1 MKQHEQFKLQR
12 KLLVATIAACF
23 GTAHANPVAPQ
34 VIAGQAAFSQQGNV
48 FSITNTPNTIIN
60 WQSFSI
66 APNEITRFIQ
76 QNADSKV
83 LNRITG
89 QDPSKILGSLQSNG
103 QVFLINPNGVLFGK
117 DARIDVN
124 GLVASSLSLSNADFL
139 AGKRNFKAEGTA
151 SKVEN
156 QGRITTPQ
164 GGQVFLIAPNVEN
177 SGIITS
183 PKGEIILAAG
193 QSVQLL
199 DSANPA
205 VQVVVSAPADQAL
218 NLGQVVAQGGRIG
231 IFGALV
237 NQRGSVNADSA
248 VMGENGKIVL
258 KASGR
263 TSLEAG
269 SVTSARGAG
278 KGGDIQIL
286 GKQVALTGDA
296 RVDASG
302 AQGGGSVLVGG
313 DYQGANAAVQNAKQ
327 TYVGKDAVISV
338 DAIDNGDGGK
348 VVVWGDDAA
357 SVHGTIT
364 ARGGAAG
371 GNGGFVE
378 TSAHTLDVA
387 GVYVDAGAAHGK
399 HGTWLLDPWD
409 VEVNASGAG
418 AVSDVLAF
426 LNGATNGLTQI
437 AVSALNLNADIVL
450 QARNDLT
457 ISETLNLSTQGASVT
472 ALAGNHLNINAP
484 ITTNAGRIVL
494 SANDAGAPAT
504 GSGVLTVGAALTSG
518 GAAVSLS
525 GANVNLNAALNAGA
539 GDVTVASNKSGGKI
553 TIGSTGGIAA
563 STSTRVPLIQ
573 LTADQMDLTGTITGG
588 ADVWLAPLTAGT
600 AIGVRTTKTGSG
612 LEFTP
617 TELAGIAARNLD
629 IGNMNAGGLE
639 MAGAVTLAN
648 VDALAL
654 ASRGQLNVSAGVTL
668 SRTDGAISAVAY
680 DPTGGI
686 NLNSG
691 AALAADHVVIKG
703 DKVSINSGAAITTGS
718 ASNASVSIDPY
729 TSSSAIR
736 IGASKTGTTGTLELT
751 GSELGRITAPRLTVG
766 TGTVH
771 TGAVTVDGDLNLDN
785 HATGTGLLA
794 LGGSSIA
801 LNGKLT
807 AAGDLALQGTGAI
820 TQSGEISASSL
831 YVTGS
836 SITLNANNVLGGVAA
851 QSSSSDISLNTN
863 SNLSLV
869 HTSTQ
874 AGLNGMNFG
883 GISTAGDVALKANS
897 LIQDTD
903 APIVARKL
911 TINSTGDVS
920 LYALGSNRVAS
931 LTAENVG
938 SLQYSG
944 SGSTTAESVS
954 IASSSYSEAS
964 ISIRADDLTV
974 KNVDARGQ
982 YLYLNG
988 GSVALASNASVKG
1001 GTVNVTAE
1009 GGSLNTASG
1018 SKVEGNWIRFRG
1030 DSMNLEGD
1038 IKANTYTGTNVAGQV
1053 TLGTYST
1060 GTITLGDP
1068 SSQVNQSGL
1077 LLSNAELR
1085 KISAYTIFVDGTGGY
1100 GDGYGNYGGAIL
1112 LDNLALTN
1120 GLLTGRLQVNGSSI
1134 NVGHSIALDSAILE
1148 LHASGTV
1155 TNAGQVS
1162 AKSVEIDADRFVL
1175 SGATGAG
1182 INADNGAGTVA
1193 IYSSGSIGL
1202 GGANAATGA
1211 SAPNSFLGDAGLAA
1225 ISAATLKIES
1235 GGALAVTGAVNLPT
1249 QNLELRAHGA
1259 DGLTIGANVTGKSVY
1274 LKSWNTLTNNGMVSA
1289 KSVEIDA
1296 NRIAMSGATGT
1307 GLNADHGT
1315 GTVSIF
1321 SNGSI
1326 GLGGANALTGAG
1338 APDSFLGDAAL
1349 ASIAAGKLAIA
1360 SGGALAVTGAVNR
1373 PQLSLEL
1380 ESYGVAGLTIG
1391 ANLTG
1396 KIVNLVGDTID
1407 LTNGTV
1413 NADVASLRPFTHN
1426 KEIVVGAACSVAG
1439 SCLSLTQLAKV
1450 QAQTVGI
1457 GSSGDYDG
1465 NIAVNGAPGLSAV
1478 TTRLGLLTAGSI
1490 SQTGV
1495 ITVQELGVEAG
1506 NGATL
1511 NSANNVSRL
1520 AANVTGNFAFTS
1532 AGSLAVV
1539 RLTGTDFNGEALY
1552 DLNGITASQNSA
1564 HDLTAVSLN
1573 VGGSLTRSDGVIK
1586 ADKLDVMSAGS
1597 IGAVGAPLLTQVSEL
1612 SAESTAS
1619 SGTMP
1624 IVITNNKAGYSNA
1637 LTIKKLK
1644 LAGGNGG
1651 AITVDN
1657 YGATTIDATTD
1668 HSPTVLTSTGDIT
1681 ITAHSPLT
1689 VRGKVISSSGSISLE
1704 AGSTGSASDDL
1715 TIEGMGEV
1723 ITTTGNIRLVAGDQ
1737 IVRQSGATVTA
1748 SGGTVTSVS
1757 DTNTPPPP
1765 ELPPVT
1771 PPPVT
1776 PPPVTPPPVTPPPVT
1791 PPPVTPPVEP
1801 PPVTPPVVTP
1811 PVVTPPVEPPV
1822 VTPPVVTPP
1831 VVTPPVVTPPV
1842 VTPPVVTPPVTLPTS
1857 ADACVLAPTLLACQ
1871 VISPPTA
1878 SEPVK
1883 PVQAALNQVINT
1895 VNKQEQHASAS
1906 PSSSSSSSSSSGGG
1920 TGGNSAPS
1928 STPDEKKGKEKVA
1941 GEASMDKEG
1950 IKNEP
1955 VKKMYCN

>member
-12 KLLVATIAACF
+12 KLLVATITACF

-34 VIAGQAAFSQQGNV
+34 VVAGQAAFSQQGNV
-48 FSITNTPNTIIN
+48 FSITNAPNTIIN

-76 QNADSKV
+76 QNANSKV

-139 AGKRNFKAEGTA
+139 AGKHNFKAEGA
-151 SKVEN
+151 AGKVEN

-193 QSVQLL
+193 QSVQLV

-231 IFGALV
+231 IYGALV

-248 VMGENGKIVL
+248 VMGENGRIVL

-313 DYQGANAAVQNAKQ
+313 DYQGANASVQNAKQ

-364 ARGGAAG
+364 TRGGAAG

-387 GVYVDAGAAHGK
+387 GLYVDAGAAHGR

-409 VEVNASGAG
+409 VEVNATGGG

-426 LNGATNGLTQI
+426 LNGASSGLTQI

-457 ISETLNLSTQGASVT
+457 IAETLNLSTQGASVT
-472 ALAGNHLNINAP
+472 ALAGNHLNVNAP
-484 ITTNAGRIVL
+484 ITTNGGRIVL

-518 GAAVSLS
+518 GASVSLS

-553 TIGSTGGIAA
+553 TIGSTGSIAA

-573 LTADQMDLTGTITGG
+573 LTADQMDLTGSITGG

-600 AIGVRTTKTGSG
+600 AISVRTTKTGSG

-629 IGNMNAGGLE
+629 IGNMNTGGLE
-639 MAGAVTLAN
+639 VAGAVTLAS

-654 ASRGQLNVSAGVTL
+654 ASRGNLNVSAGVTL

-703 DKVSINSGAAITTGS
+703 DKVSINSGAAITTGT

-736 IGASKTGTTGTLELT
+736 IGASKTGATGTLELT

-801 LNGKLT
+801 LNGKVT

-820 TQSGEISASSL
+820 TQSGEITANSL

-851 QSSSSDISLNTN
+851 QSSSSDISLNAN

-883 GISTAGDVALKANS
+883 GISTTGDVTLKANS

-903 APIVARKL
+903 APVVARKL
-911 TINSTGDVS
+911 TINSPGDVS
-920 LYALGSNRVAS
+920 LYAHESNRVAS

-938 SLQYSG
+938 SLQYFG

-954 IASSSYSEAS
+954 IASNSYSEAS

-1018 SKVEGNWIRFRG
+1018 SKVEGNWIRFRS
-1030 DSMNLEGD
+1030 DSMNLDGD

-1060 GTITLGDP
+1060 GAITLGDP
-1068 SSQVNQSGL
+1068 SSQTNQSGL
-1077 LLSNAELR
+1077 SLSNAELR

-1134 NVGHSIALDSAILE
+1134 NVGHSIALDNAILE
-1148 LHASGTV
+1148 LNATGTL
-1155 TNAGQVS
+1155 TNTGQVSAKSVAITANTLTNGGSMTAQSVKVDAGTLTNNGMLS

-1175 SGATGAG
+1175 SGATGTG
-1182 INADNGAGTVA
+1182 INADNGAGTVS

-1202 GGANAATGA
+1202 GGANA
-1211 SAPNSFLGDAGLAA
+1211 
-1225 ISAATLKIES
+1225 
-1235 GGALAVTGAVNLPT
+1235 
-1249 QNLELRAHGA
+1249 
-1259 DGLTIGANVTGKSVY
+1259 
-1274 LKSWNTLTNNGMVSA
+1274 
-1289 KSVEIDA
+1289 
-1296 NRIAMSGATGT
+1296 
-1307 GLNADHGT
+1307 
-1315 GTVSIF
+1315 
-1321 SNGSI
+1321 
-1326 GLGGANALTGAG
+1326 LTGAA

-1349 ASIAAGKLAIA
+1349 ASIAAGKLSIA

-1373 PQLSLEL
+1373 PLLSLEL
-1380 ESYGVAGLTIG
+1380 ESHGVAGLTIG

-1439 SCLSLTQLAKV
+1439 NCLSLTQLAKV

-1465 NIAVNGAPGLSAV
+1465 NIAVNGATGLSAA

-1490 SQTGV
+1490 AQTGV

-1532 AGSLAVV
+1532 TGSLAVA

-1564 HDLTAVSLN
+1564 HDLSAVSLN

-1597 IGAVGAPLLTQVSEL
+1597 IGAAGAPLLTKVSEL

-1644 LAGGNGG
+1644 LASGNGG

-1657 YGATTIDATTD
+1657 
-1668 HSPTVLTSTGDIT
+1668 
-1681 ITAHSPLT
+1681 
-1689 VRGKVISSSGSISLE
+1689 
-1704 AGSTGSASDDL
+1704 
-1715 TIEGMGEV
+1715 
-1723 ITTTGNIRLVAGDQ
+1723 
-1737 IVRQSGATVTA
+1737 
-1748 SGGTVTSVS
+1748 
-1757 DTNTPPPP
+1757 
-1765 ELPPVT
+1765 
-1771 PPPVT
+1771 
-1776 PPPVTPPPVTPPPVT
+1776 
-1791 PPPVTPPVEP
+1791 
-1801 PPVTPPVVTP
+1801 
-1811 PVVTPPVEPPV
+1811 
-1822 VTPPVVTPP
+1822 
-1831 VVTPPVVTPPV
+1831 
-1842 VTPPVVTPPVTLPTS
+1842 
-1857 ADACVLAPTLLACQ
+1857 
-1871 VISPPTA
+1871 
-1878 SEPVK
+1878 
-1883 PVQAALNQVINT
+1883 
-1895 VNKQEQHASAS
+1895 
-1906 PSSSSSSSSSSGGG
+1906 
-1920 TGGNSAPS
+1920 
-1928 STPDEKKGKEKVA
+1928 
-1941 GEASMDKEG
+1941 
-1950 IKNEP
+1950 
-1955 VKKMYCN
+1955 

>member
-1 MKQHEQFKLQR
+1 M
-12 KLLVATIAACF
+12 
-23 GTAHANPVAPQ
+23 APQ
-34 VIAGQAAFSQQGNV
+34 VVAGQAAFSQQGNV

-89 QDPSKILGSLQSNG
+89 QDPTKILGSLQSNG

-139 AGKRNFKAEGTA
+139 AGKHNFKADGA
-151 SKVEN
+151 AGKVEN

-193 QSVQLL
+193 QSVQLV
-199 DSANPA
+199 DSANPS
-205 VQVVVSAPADQAL
+205 VQVVVSAPSDQAL

-248 VMGENGKIVL
+248 VMGENGTIVL

-313 DYQGANAAVQNAKQ
+313 DYQGANPSVPNAKQ

-338 DAIDNGDGGK
+338 DAVDNGDGGK

-371 GNGGFVE
+371 GNGGFTE

-387 GVYVDAGAAHGK
+387 GLYVDAGAAHGK

-409 VEVNASGAG
+409 IEVNATGG
-418 AVSDVLAF
+418 GVVNDVLAF
-426 LNGATNGLTQI
+426 LNGATSGLTQI

-457 ISETLNLSTQGASVT
+457 ISDALNLGTQGASVT

-518 GAAVSLS
+518 GGAVSLS

-539 GDVTVASNKSGGKI
+539 GNVTVASNKSGGKI
-553 TIGSTGGIAA
+553 MIGSTGSIAS
-563 STSTRVPLIQ
+563 STSTNVPLVQ
-573 LTADQMDLTGTITGG
+573 LTADQMDLTGGITGG

-600 AIGVRTTKTGSG
+600 SIGVRTTKTGTG

-617 TELAGIAARNLD
+617 TELAGITARNLD

-639 MAGAVTLAN
+639 VAGAVTLAN

-654 ASRGQLNVSAGVTL
+654 ASRGNLDVSAGVTL
-668 SRTDGAISAVAY
+668 SRTGGAISAVAY
-680 DPTGGI
+680 DPTGAV

-691 AALAADHVVIKG
+691 AALAADHVAIQG
-703 DKVSINSGAAITTGS
+703 DHVSINSGASISTGA
-718 ASNASVSIDPY
+718 ASDASVSIDPY
-729 TSSSAIR
+729 TSASAIR
-736 IGASKTGTTGTLELT
+736 IGASKTGATGTLELT
-751 GSELGRITAPRLTVG
+751 GAELGRVTTQRLTVG

-771 TGAVTVDGDLNLDN
+771 TGSVTVDGDLNLN
-785 HATGTGLLA
+785 NGATGTGLFA

-801 LNGKLT
+801 LNGKVT

-820 TQSGEISASSL
+820 TQTGEITAGSL
-831 YVTGS
+831 YVTGT
-836 SITLNANNVLGGVAA
+836 SITLNANNVVGGVAA
-851 QSSSSDISLNTN
+851 QSSSGDITLGAANGVGLT
-863 SNLSLV
+863 

-883 GISTAGDVALKANS
+883 GISTSGDVTLNVGG
-897 LIQDTD
+897 LIQDTN
-903 APIVARKL
+903 APISAPKL
-911 TINSTGDVS
+911 TINATGDVS
-920 LYALGSNRVAS
+920 LYARESNRVAS

-938 SLQYSG
+938 SLQYLG
-944 SGSTTAESVS
+944 SGSTTVESVS
-954 IASSSYSEAS
+954 ITSNSHSEAS
-964 ISIRADDLTV
+964 ISIRADDLAV

-982 YLYLNG
+982 YLHLNG
-988 GSVALASNASVKG
+988 GTVSLASNASVKG
-1001 GTVNVTAE
+1001 GNVYVTAE
-1009 GGSLNTASG
+1009 GGSLTTASG
-1018 SKVEGNWIRFRG
+1018 SKMEGNWISLRG
-1030 DSMNLEGD
+1030 DSMNLGGD

-1053 TLGTYST
+1053 TLGTYSG

-1068 SSQVNQSGL
+1068 QASPSGL
-1077 LLSNAELR
+1077 ALSNAELR
-1085 KISAYTIFVDGTGGY
+1085 KISAYTIFVDGNGSY
-1100 GDGYGNYGGAIL
+1100 GNGYGNYGGAIF

-1120 GLLTGRLQVNGSSI
+1120 ELLTGRLRVNGSSI
-1134 NVGHSIALDSAILE
+1134 DLSRSIALGSAILNLE
-1148 LHASGTV
+1148 TSGTV
-1155 TNAGQVS
+1155 TINGPVS
-1162 AKSVEIDADRFVL
+1162 AQAVEIDANTLTNAGMITAKSVDMKAYRFAL

-1182 INADNGAGTVA
+1182 INADNGAGTVS

-1202 GGANAATGA
+1202 GGANAVTGA
-1211 SAPNSFLGDAGLAA
+1211 GAPNSFIGDAALAS
-1225 ISAATLKIES
+1225 ISAAKLKIES
-1235 GGALAVTGAVNLPT
+1235 NDAMAVTGAMSSPA
-1249 QNLELRAHGA
+1249 QNLELLAHGS
-1259 DGLTIGANVTGKSVY
+1259 DGLTIGANVTGKDSVY
-1274 LKSWNTLTNNGMVSA
+1274 LKAWYTLTNNGLVSA
-1289 KSVEIDA
+1289 KAVEVDA
-1296 NRIAMSGATGT
+1296 NRLALSGATGT
-1307 GLNADHGT
+1307 GINANNGA
-1315 GTVSIF
+1315 GTVSIY
-1321 SNGSI
+1321 SNGTI
-1326 GLGGANALTGAG
+1326 GLGGANAATGAG

-1349 ASIAAGKLAIA
+1349 TSISAGKLTIGSA
-1360 SGGALAVTGAVNR
+1360 GALAVTGAINR
-1373 PQLSLEL
+1373 PGQVLEL
-1380 ESYGVAGLTIG
+1380 ESNGVAGLSIG
-1391 ANLTG
+1391 ANVTA
-1396 KIVNLVGDTID
+1396 KVVNLIGNTID
-1407 LTNGTV
+1407 ITGTV
-1413 NADVASLRPFTHN
+1413 NADIASLQPSSSGY
-1426 KEIVVGAACSVAG
+1426 EIAVGGACSAAG
-1439 SCLSLTQLAKV
+1439 SCLSLTQLNKV

-1457 GSSGDYDG
+1457 GSSEDYS
-1465 NIAVNGAPGLSAV
+1465 GAIRVVDTTGLSAT
-1478 TTRLGLLTAGSI
+1478 TTRLGLLTTGGI
-1490 SQTGV
+1490 TQTGV
-1495 ITVQELGVEAG
+1495 ITVQELGIEAG
-1506 NGATL
+1506 QPVLLTM
-1511 NSANNVSRL
+1511 ANNVGKL
-1520 AANVTGNFAFTS
+1520 AANVSNDLTFKS
-1532 AGSLAVV
+1532 AGDLSVA
-1539 RLTGTDFNGEALY
+1539 RLTGTGYNGETVY
-1552 DLNGITASQNSA
+1552 DLNGIASATNI
-1564 HDLTAVSLN
+1564 SLD
-1573 VGGSLTRSDGVIK
+1573 VGGSLSRSDGVIK
-1586 ADKLDVMSAGS
+1586 ANNLDISAAGS
-1597 IGAVGAPLLTQVSEL
+1597 IGSTGAPLLTAVSTL
-1612 SAESTAS
+1612 SAESRATT
-1619 SGTMP
+1619 GTMP

-1637 LTIKKLK
+1637 LSIRKLRI
-1644 LAGGNGG
+1644 AGGNGG

-1657 YGATTIDATTD
+1657 YGATTIEATTD
-1668 HSPTVLTSTGDIT
+1668 HSPTVWTSTGDIT

-1689 VRGKVISSSGSISLE
+1689 VRGKVLSTAGSITLE

-1715 TIEGMGEV
+1715 TIESTGEV
-1723 ITTTGNIRLVAGDQ
+1723 MTTTGNIRLVAGDQ

-1748 SGGTVTSVS
+1748 TGGTVTSVS
-1757 DTNTPPPP
+1757 DTNTPPPVEP
-1765 ELPPVT
+1765 PPVTPPPVTPPPVT

-1811 PVVTPPVEPPV
+1811 PVEPPVVTPPVVTPPTPPVEPPV
-1822 VTPPVVTPP
+1822 VTPPV
-1831 VVTPPVVTPPV
+1831 
-1842 VTPPVVTPPVTLPTS
+1842 TPPVTIPS
-1857 ADACVLAPTLLACQ
+1857 SPDVCAIAPSQPLCQ
-1871 VISPPTA
+1871 VLSPPTA

-1883 PVQAALNQVINT
+1883 PVQVAQSQVIRTINNT
-1895 VNKQEQHASAS
+1895 EMHS
-1906 PSSSSSSSSSSGGG
+1906 PTSSSSSSSGGG
-1920 TGGNSAPS
+1920 TGGNSSTS
-1928 STPDEKKGKEKVA
+1928 STPDDKKI
-1941 GEASMDKEG
+1941 EAKAAADASKDKEG
-1950 IKNEP
+1950 TKNDP
-1955 VKKMYCN
+1955 VKKTYCN